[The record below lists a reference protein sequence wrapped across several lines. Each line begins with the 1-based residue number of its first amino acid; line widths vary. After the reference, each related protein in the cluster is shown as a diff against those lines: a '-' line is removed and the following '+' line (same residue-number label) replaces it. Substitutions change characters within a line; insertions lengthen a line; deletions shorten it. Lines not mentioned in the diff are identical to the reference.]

1 MNMGP
6 VTFRLPLRDRLM
18 LTTLGRRTTLLDS
31 MGRVHAAKLFVLLW
45 ALLAMPALC
54 TAGLLSHQCDCGNAA
69 GCRHESDCGSDPCH
83 IVALRHDD
91 GAAKGTDLV
100 PALVSL
106 VMLTPASPFALPVE
120 EALTVEAYE
129 PPLRAHLPYPALTA
143 VLLI

>member
-6 VTFRLPLRDRLM
+6 VTFRLLLPDRLM
-18 LTTLGRRTTLLDS
+18 LTTLGRRTRLLDS

-54 TAGLLSHQCDCGNAA
+54 TAGLLSHQCDCGNAT
-69 GCRHESDCGSDPCH
+69 GCTHESDCGSDPCR

-91 GAAKGTDLV
+91 GSAKGTDLV

-106 VMLTPASPFALPVE
+106 VLLTPASPIAFAVE
-120 EALTVEAYE
+120 EALAIGAYE
-129 PPLRAHLPYPALTA
+129 PPLRAHLPYPALTT